1 MQGLHQCV
9 EICQPD
15 LQEYIFVSTN
25 PGYNSSCCS
34 FTFLWVK
41 LPTLGGHN
49 TVLMLTSGLSTNTT
63 RLVRGKDRVLLK
75 IPVLVVT
82 NAAEISPDILSGVTL
97 TNLETLV
104 LQCKTTI
111 GVVMCYFFVL
121 ATPTVTQPFSQ
132 MSWTLRLKINFL
144 ATMCSEARWLPRIS
158 FYRSELQL
166 CTSSEI

>member
-1 MQGLHQCV
+1 M
-9 EICQPD
+9 
-15 LQEYIFVSTN
+15 
-25 PGYNSSCCS
+25 
-34 FTFLWVK
+34 
-41 LPTLGGHN
+41 
-49 TVLMLTSGLSTNTT
+49 LMLTSGLSTNTT

-82 NAAEISPDILSGVTL
+82 NAAEISPDIFSGVTL

-132 MSWTLRLKINFL
+132 MS
-144 ATMCSEARWLPRIS
+144 
-158 FYRSELQL
+158 
-166 CTSSEI
+166 